1 MELRGSATQNGASRT
16 GNWPRGRARTERRGR
31 LRHRWENRKVE
42 MGGSHMSQ
50 SVGSERVS
58 MELMGSAT
66 WPVGWDHDLGGVF
79 SGRAMREA
87 AEIQI
92 LNARP
97 RSIRAQSEFR
107 TLIDGSPRLP

>member
-1 MELRGSATQNGASRT
+1 
-16 GNWPRGRARTERRGR
+16 
-31 LRHRWENRKVE
+31 
-42 MGGSHMSQ
+42 MSQ

-92 LNARP
+92 LTPDHVPFVYKESSQPPDLAAYKIPPWTPCILWILLRY
-97 RSIRAQSEFR
+97 R
-107 TLIDGSPRLP
+107 